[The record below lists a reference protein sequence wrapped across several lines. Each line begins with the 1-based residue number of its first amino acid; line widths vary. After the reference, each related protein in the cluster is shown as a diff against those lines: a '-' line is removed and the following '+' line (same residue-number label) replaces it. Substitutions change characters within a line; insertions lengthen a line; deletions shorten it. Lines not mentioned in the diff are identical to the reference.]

1 MHDDNFFSWPPSPQ
15 LAMAAFPYIRSAY
28 FNLWKEFVSPHEMNL
43 NRRIMGL
50 PPLEEQQRE
59 NQENNPRNGNQ
70 EGEGG
75 VLGFLQGIID
85 ALGPDDDNDPIAE
98 PGQGLRFEAG
108 GDGEEGGM
116 VLELVIEEV
125 REGDDDSDSDDEEGL
140 PELVELDERDRNR
153 PVELPQ
159 HRAEG
164 QPGIQLADRQEDQPV
179 QQRANEPAVQPA
191 QQPADQPPI
200 NRPVIPE
207 QPAQNQP
214 VQGHNHEV
222 PQAPPARRGLG
233 SILSSVSNSIVSALI
248 LPGVSFA
255 MGELLRLALPKAW
268 TTSGLYRRPGLLHQ
282 QWGRSLVGG
291 CLYVVLKD
299 AVRVY
304 TKYRKVAAME
314 NRKVKNVDRR
324 RNRR

>member
-15 LAMAAFPYIRSAY
+15 LAMAVFPYIRSAY
-28 FNLWKEFVSPHEMNL
+28 YNMWKEFVFPYEVNL

-50 PPLEEQQRE
+50 PPLEEEQRN
-59 NQENNPRNGNQ
+59 NQDNNRQNAN
-70 EGEGG
+70 EDGEGG
-75 VLGFLQGIID
+75 ILGFLQGLID
-85 ALGPDDDNDPIAE
+85 ALGPEDDNDPIVE
-98 PGQGLRFEAG
+98 PGQGLRIEAG

-125 REGDDDSDSDDEEGL
+125 HEGDDSDTDEEMDL
-140 PELVELDERDRNR
+140 PGFVDIDDRDHNR
-153 PVELPQ
+153 RIPDTPVI
-159 HRAEG
+159 
-164 QPGIQLADRQEDQPV
+164 QPADRQEDRRV
-179 QQRANEPAVQPA
+179 QQPANE
-191 QQPADQPPI
+191 PADQPPI
-200 NRPVIPE
+200 QIPVVLQP
-207 QPAQNQP
+207 PAQNQP
-214 VQGHNHEV
+214 DQDQPAQDQPAQGHNHNHEV

-304 TKYRKVAAME
+304 TKYRRVSAMD
-314 NRKVKNVDRR
+314 NRRVKNVDRR